1 MSSLGFCPSCNRQI
15 RISSKFCKYCGITLK
30 TCPECNELN
39 TVEDK
44 FCGSCGED
52 ISKVEAPELS
62 REVRSEEQKG
72 PRIEEIQEAGES
84 QPKLV
89 VWPPLP
95 YAQQHTQQR
104 PSPLVAEEQPLY
116 DPSSLKH
123 PYSKVKF
130 FGYLRGTFPSTSVL
144 SATIEV
150 FGLALALIAVGIAI
164 IG

>member
-30 TCPECNELN
+30 NCPECNEIN

-104 PSPLVAEEQPLY
+104 PSSYEVYKQAFL
-116 DPSSLKH
+116 
-123 PYSKVKF
+123 
-130 FGYLRGTFPSTSVL
+130 GTGHL
-144 SATIEV
+144 
-150 FGLALALIAVGIAI
+150 GD
-164 IG
+164 